1 MGRSAIRSP
10 RRRERAPPMTFQ
22 CRAGGHFREDLHAC
36 DASGISRFGP
46 IACRIRPAAMP
57 RGVPGADTVCRVSP
71 GVVDWH
77 HPEIRTRCTYFMSS
91 RRRDQ
96 GREAYGRKLY
106 CTRVCRI
113 LVATH
118 HWSGFLVLWRGQPL
132 PAENN
137 RCWPNARRCRRP
149 GRNKTRS
156 SNPEI

>member
-1 MGRSAIRSP
+1 MGRNAIRSP

-57 RGVPGADTVCRVSP
+57 RGVPGADTIRRVSP

-77 HPEIRTRCTYFMSS
+77 HRDPHSVHLFLSS
-91 RRRDQ
+91 RHKDQ

-106 CTRVCRI
+106 
-113 LVATH
+113 
-118 HWSGFLVLWRGQPL
+118 
-132 PAENN
+132 
-137 RCWPNARRCRRP
+137 
-149 GRNKTRS
+149 
-156 SNPEI
+156 